1 MDINK
6 RLFNTLDS
14 KNLKKSDLAKYLNIN
29 NSVVSTWKSR
39 GTNPPSEL
47 LTRICDFL
55 DVSLEFLV
63 TGTDVSLSNK
73 QPISHDEF
81 EILNAIKTL
90 NTKQRAI
97 IIGKIYEYEE
107 FNKIEEIKNNTSKIS
122 VVQPKT
128 VSLKEEINIPEYI
141 ELKLYTQRASA
152 GIGKYNYEED
162 NYEVT
167 KFDISKYP
175 QAKKAD
181 HVIIVEG
188 DSMSS
193 TIENGQYIFVRE
205 QVQIEPNEIGVFVY
219 KDTVYC
225 KRLHIDRKKRKLSLV
240 SDNKNYQ
247 NIEIENIKEL
257 RTIGK
262 VIL

>member
-1 MDINK
+1 MSLLSRITALAENSNISLTELERILGFGKSSLRRWDSNMPSCDKIMK
-6 RLFNTLDS
+6 VSAYFN
-14 KNLKKSDLAKYLNIN
+14 
-29 NSVVSTWKSR
+29 VSTDYLLYGKEPNKPNKVSKFAY
-39 GTNPPSEL
+39 EL
-47 LTRICDFL
+47 
-55 DVSLEFLV
+55 VLEQLN
-63 TGTDVSLSNK
+63 DK
-73 QPISHDEF
+73 Q
-81 EILNAIKTL
+81 K
-90 NTKQRAI
+90 AI

-107 FNKIEEIKNNTSKIS
+107 FNRIEEIKNNASKIS
-122 VVQPKT
+122 LLEPKT

-188 DSMSS
+188 DSLSS
-193 TIENGQYIFVRE
+193 TIEDGQYIFVRE
-205 QVQIEPNEIGVFVY
+205 QAQIEPNEIGVFVY

-240 SDNKNYQ
+240 SDNTYYK
-247 NIEIENIKEL
+247 NIEITNIKEL